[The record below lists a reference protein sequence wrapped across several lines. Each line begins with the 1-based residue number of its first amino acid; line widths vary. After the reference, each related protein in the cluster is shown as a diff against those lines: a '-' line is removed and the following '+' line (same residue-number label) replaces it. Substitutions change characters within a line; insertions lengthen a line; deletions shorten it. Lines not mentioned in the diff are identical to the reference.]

1 MIQRL
6 NKTLVWFVSLG
17 PVARSLVSANRW
29 LRGIK
34 MYRFPW
40 CFTLVSTNHASSNP
54 GHIGNFT
61 PRIDEKKKQCRKGKN
76 IIYWPRQERDT

>member
-1 MIQRL
+1 
-6 NKTLVWFVSLG
+6 
-17 PVARSLVSANRW
+17 
-29 LRGIK
+29 

-61 PRIDEKKKQCRKGKN
+61 PRIDEKKKTVSKRKKHNVLAKTGQRHVKS
-76 IIYWPRQERDT
+76 